1 MKKIKTI
8 GVYVIFILSFLS
20 HFMYDIFPNPL
31 FSILFPVNESI
42 WEHMKLLVTP
52 VIIYSLIEYFIY
64 KKKNIPYNNFILSY
78 AISFIVSIIVYLIIY
93 LPVHLIFGHNLLFS
107 IYLLFII
114 FILIEVISYKIM
126 NYKEIKY
133 TNIIGFGM
141 IILIYI
147 IFWYLTYY
155 PFENML
161 FYDTTSNS
169 YGIKK

>member
-8 GVYVIFILSFLS
+8 GVYVIFVLSFIS
-20 HFMYDIFPNPL
+20 HFMYDILPNPL
-31 FSILFPVNESI
+31 FSILFPINESI

-64 KKKNIPYNNFILSY
+64 KRKGIQYNNFILSY
-78 AISFIVSIIVYLIIY
+78 AISFIISIIVYLIIY
-93 LPVHLIFGHNLLFS
+93 LPVHYIFGHNLLFAMF
-107 IYLLFII
+107 LLFII
-114 FILIEVISYKIM
+114 FILIQFISYKIM
-126 NYKEIKY
+126 CYKQIKY
-133 TNIIGFGM
+133 NNLLGFGI

-147 IFWYLTYY
+147 IFGYLTYY
-155 PFENML
+155 PIKNDL